1 MAKKPELSEAASMP
15 TGPTVGAGQERLDF
29 PVRKNVWDI
38 VVWCFRT
45 ARHKN
50 VVSLV
55 LEIPQKFS
63 EIAYLIADRFGCVY
77 LLELPD
83 PVIDGR
89 F

>member
-45 ARHKN
+45 ARHKK
-50 VVSLV
+50 LDP
-55 LEIPQKFS
+55 LYWR
-63 EIAYLIADRFGCVY
+63 YLKNFR
-77 LLELPD
+77 
-83 PVIDGR
+83 R
-89 F
+89 